1 MAKKKVLN
9 QTGDLVLVHYEDQ
22 PVVYARIE
30 AIEPDIKKDWLQVSL
45 LILTIPFQSVTW
57 ILREEYINGEGF
69 TMGGKA
75 MKIERVESPVSNR
88 KMPGEGGIP
97 SGTKGPEKPSKVLA
111 FKKQH

>member
-1 MAKKKVLN
+1 MPKRKVLN
-9 QTGDLVLVHYEDQ
+9 QVGDLVLVHYEDQ

-45 LILTIPFQSVTW
+45 TILTIPLQTVTW
-57 ILREEYINGEGF
+57 ILREEYIHGEGF

-75 MKIERVESPVSNR
+75 MKLERVERAASGR
-88 KMPGEGGIP
+88 TPGDGEP
-97 SGTKGPEKPSKVLA
+97 ASRSRGPEKPSKVLA